1 MPKMVPLLTRNERFF
16 MAKFFPNVILMIFE
30 CTAVQLLISQA
41 IMAWR
46 YVGVATVRLGPAG

>member
-1 MPKMVPLLTRNERFF
+1 MPNIVPLLTRNERFF
-16 MAKFFPNVILMIFE
+16 KAKFSLNVIFMIIE

-46 YVGVATVRLGPAG
+46 YVGVPTIRLGPAG